1 MLGLVLGGG
10 GNYGAMQAGALEV
23 LLGTGLRPDM
33 VVGTSAGAL
42 NAIYLASD
50 PTPAGMWS
58 LQQTWREA
66 RQDLVGSISLLG
78 GLQRI
83 VTNRPSLFANRRLAE
98 FVESH
103 LPLGVATFGELR
115 RLNGVRAY
123 ALATCLDTGQA
134 AVFGDDDG
142 DRLLDGAM
150 ASSSL
155 PPYLPPWVIQG
166 RRYVDG
172 AVYANVPIK
181 VAIQRG
187 ASQLISIEIRRSAAT
202 AAPSDHIFDVS
213 TSALT
218 LMVEHMA
225 DLECEWAEHEGVALR
240 RIGLQP
246 PPEVRFWD
254 YGQAERLIGAG
265 RLAMQAALNDEP
277 VHVLADWRS
286 QLKRNLAWL
295 RRALG

>member
-23 LLGTGLRPDM
+23 LLGTGLRPGM

-50 PTPAGMWS
+50 PTPAGMRS

-66 RQDLVGSISLLG
+66 RQDMVGSISLLG

-103 LPLGVATFGELR
+103 LPQGAATFGELR
-115 RLNGVRAY
+115 RLNGVRVY

-142 DRLLDGAM
+142 VRLLDGAM
-150 ASSSL
+150 ASSAL

-172 AVYANVPIK
+172 AVYANVPIQ
-181 VAIQRG
+181 VAVQRG

-218 LMVEHMA
+218 LMVEHMT
-225 DLECEWAEHEGVALR
+225 DLECEWAEHAGVVLR

-246 PPEVRFWD
+246 PPEVPFWD

-265 RLAMQAALNDEP
+265 RLAMQAALDDEP
-277 VHVLADWRS
+277 VRVLADWRS

-295 RRALG
+295 RRTLG